1 MNKTTLSVT
10 ENSQKIKIR
19 YANKLNEKK
28 FAPTERAKGYH
39 CFMLKSK
46 SKIGFNTC
54 RIEGFLSGRCKKT
67 FI

>member
-28 FAPTERAKGYH
+28 FAPTERAK
-39 CFMLKSK
+39 
-46 SKIGFNTC
+46 
-54 RIEGFLSGRCKKT
+54 
-67 FI
+67 